1 MESRHKQKFI
11 ILYVDKANTLSGVH
25 LNIPTISGLSPPAFS
40 MAPKSVELHRSG
52 TALNKIIQ

>member
-1 MESRHKQKFI
+1 MQSRRKLNFF
-11 ILYVDKANTLSGVH
+11 ILYVDTANTVSGVR
-25 LNIPTISGLSPPAFS
+25 LNIQTISGLSRPAFS